1 MPELTPSATVSRET
15 YAKLTAFAQLLA
27 TWNPTVNL
35 VAPSSLPHL
44 WSRHIDESL
53 SLIPFLNS
61 SDRAVDLGSGAGFP
75 GLVLSIALGID
86 YVLVESDHRKASF
99 LREAIR
105 LTAAPAKVH
114 IGRVEEF
121 RSDMFDVVTARAFAP
136 LPRLISVSRHLLDQ
150 GSRYVLLK
158 SGDIAA
164 EIEDARRLHRFS
176 AMSHPSTVDSRS
188 AVVEIHLT
196 PGQPE

>member
-1 MPELTPSATVSRET
+1 MPKLTPSVDVSRET
-15 YAKLTAFAQLLA
+15 KARLTAFAELLA
-27 TWNPTVNL
+27 TWNSTVNL

-44 WSRHIDESL
+44 WSRHIDDSL
-53 SLIPFLNS
+53 SLMPFLKP

-86 YVLVESDHRKASF
+86 YVLIESDHRKASF

-114 IGRVEEF
+114 IGRVEDF
-121 RSDMFDVVTARAFAP
+121 RSNMFDVVTARAFAP
-136 LPRLISVSRHLLDQ
+136 LSRLISVSRHLLDQ
-150 GSRYVLLK
+150 SSRYVLLK

-164 EIEDARRLHRFS
+164 EIEDARRLHHFS
-176 AMSHPSTVDSRS
+176 ALSHSSPVDPRS
-188 AVVEIHLT
+188 AILEIDLA
-196 PGQPE
+196 PEQP